1 MTGPIKL
8 FFRLVTGVT
17 HRSARLMQIVADEA
31 FRLAEPRLSQ
41 ADRAVLLK
49 NEELRN
55 RHQGRRAFIIANG
68 ASIRHQNL
76 SPLADEITIVMSGF
90 WKHPVVAEWQPSY
103 YCFSDPVFFDGSQPM
118 SQFFESLRE
127 HIHSTR
133 FIVPLSGRDTI
144 ERKALL
150 PAQQPVYYVD
160 YHARLLGTN
169 EKDGIDF
176 TRRLPW
182 FYTTAQLALMLA
194 IYLGCSPVY
203 LMGFDHD
210 WLIFREYERHFYEG
224 KTVSDHPVA
233 HGTYTYPL
241 DSEMESMLRLWKG
254 YRYLKAFAE
263 TRNVKILNATDGGLL
278 DVFDRVEFTSL
289 FEPANAEVHI

>member
-1 MTGPIKL
+1 
-8 FFRLVTGVT
+8 
-17 HRSARLMQIVADEA
+17 MQIVADEA
-31 FRLAEPRLSQ
+31 FRLAEPRLSH

-90 WKHPVVAEWQPSY
+90 WKHPVVAKWQPSY

-127 HIHSTR
+127 HIHSTS

-144 ERKALL
+144 EREALL

-160 YHARLLGTN
+160 YHGRLLGSN

-176 TRRLPW
+176 TCRLPW

-210 WLIFREYERHFYEG
+210 WLLFREYERHFYEG

-233 HGTYTYPL
+233 HGTYTYAL

-254 YRYLKAFAE
+254 YRYLKVFAE
-263 TRNVKILNATDGGLL
+263 TRSVKILNATDGGLL

-289 FEPANAEVHI
+289 FETANAEVHI